1 MPAKELVRLTL
12 GETGEACCLDPCGG
26 AVSRFDGFDQTVG
39 KNRSE
44 TEPDVNCREK
54 TVLDLFVIGPDH
66 RFEGRDHVANDVF
79 RRIMQEGREEIGIVE
94 AGIRSAGA
102 GFDQQGMLG
111 DGKDR
116 RATRLAVPAGDA
128 GEAVGDIFDL
138 DIERR
143 RIEQI
148 KTPTGE
154 HALPCAGWLL
164 LARHQRRRSSVLTS
178 S

>member
-1 MPAKELVRLTL
+1 M
-12 GETGEACCLDPCGG
+12 
-26 AVSRFDGFDQTVG
+26 
-39 KNRSE
+39 
-44 TEPDVNCREK
+44 
-54 TVLDLFVIGPDH
+54 LDLFVIGADH

-102 GFDQQGMLG
+102 GLDQQGMLG

-116 RATRLAVPAGDA
+116 RATRLAVPSGDA
-128 GEAVGDIFDL
+128 SEAVGDIFDL

-148 KTPTGE
+148 KTPTRE
-154 HALPCAGWLL
+154 HALPRAGWLL